1 MRSKS
6 LLAVLATVLT
16 VGLTATSA
24 WAGKG
29 GKGNGKGKSSEAMPD
44 NISKQFQWEEKV
56 VGPNDDKKI
65 DHEKIARIQ
74 AQARKDEEAR
84 KNEPTVKKTERAKG
98 VAAPSTAS
106 LPTMDIEKPAAP
118 AASAPRPAKAKP
130 VAEARPR
137 DSLDNLLDSEKDTS
151 SGGSTRSSSKA
162 KANPLDQ
169 LLAVDDKSSSSRSS
183 SSSKAKTSK
192 RSARRGRP

>member
-1 MRSKS
+1 
-6 LLAVLATVLT
+6 VLATVLSTGVT
-16 VGLTATSA
+16 VSSA
-24 WAGKG
+24 WADKG
-29 GKGNGKGKSSEAMPD
+29 GKGKAKSGEAMPD

-65 DHEKIARIQ
+65 DHAKIARIQ
-74 AQARKDEEAR
+74 AQARKDEEAH

-98 VAAPSTAS
+98 VAAPSSAT
-106 LPTMDIEKPAAP
+106 LPTMDIEKPAAT
-118 AASAPRPAKAKP
+118 AAAPRQAKPKP

-137 DSLDNLLDSEKDTS
+137 DSLDNLLDSEKDT
-151 SGGSTRSSSKA
+151 GGSARSSKA

-169 LLAVDDKSSSSRSS
+169 LLAVDDKSSSSRASS
-183 SSSKAKTSK
+183 STKAKSSK

>member
-74 AQARKDEEAR
+74 AQARKDEEAH

-118 AASAPRPAKAKP
+118 AATAPRPAKAKP

-137 DSLDNLLDSEKDTS
+137 DSLDNLLDSEKDT
-151 SGGSTRSSSKA
+151 GGSGSRSSKA

-169 LLAVDDKSSSSRSS
+169 LLAVDDKSSSSRGS